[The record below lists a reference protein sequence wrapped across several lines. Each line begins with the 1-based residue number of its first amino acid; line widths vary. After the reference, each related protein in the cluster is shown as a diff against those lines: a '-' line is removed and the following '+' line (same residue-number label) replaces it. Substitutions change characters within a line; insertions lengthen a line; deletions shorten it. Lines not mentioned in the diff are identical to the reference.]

1 MPPTRPS
8 GNRLHALRDLGQS
21 VWYDCVRRDLLD
33 SGELDRMIRD
43 DGLAGLTSNPV
54 IFDQAVTGTDLYEEA
69 IRAYLLEE
77 PDTDPE
83 TLFNRVAMDDLRRAA
98 DAFMPLYRETGGG
111 DGFVSLE
118 VSPELAH
125 DTDATV
131 REAQAL
137 FARMDRPNAMIKVPG
152 TRAGVAA
159 LETLIAE
166 GVNVNMTLLFSVPRY
181 KQVLEGWMRGMEIRL
196 ERGDPLDRVASVA
209 SFFVSRVD
217 TAVDRLLDERI
228 REGRPVEHL
237 HGTLAIANAKLAY
250 AHFRD
255 QRGGARYSRLEAAGA
270 HPQRLL
276 WASTGTR
283 NSDYSDVHYV
293 ESLIGE
299 HTVSTLPPDTY
310 RAFLDHGVATST
322 LAEGL
327 DEARGRIASLADL
340 GIDLES
346 VTDRLEADGIRGFRD
361 AFDHLL
367 GALAEVRDRLR
378 AST

>member
-43 DGLAGLTSNPV
+43 DGLAGLTSNPA
-54 IFDQAVTGTDLYEEA
+54 IFDQAVTGTDLYEKT
-69 IRAYLLEE
+69 IRACLLEE

-98 DAFMPLYRETGGG
+98 DAFMPLYRETGGV

-118 VSPELAH
+118 VSPVLAH

-152 TRAGVAA
+152 TRAGVAG

-181 KQVLEGWMRGMEIRL
+181 KQILDGWMRGMETRL

-217 TAVDRLLDERI
+217 TALDRLLDERI

-255 QRGGARYSRLEAAGA
+255 QCGGARYSRLAAAGV

-283 NSDYSDVHYV
+283 NPDYSDVHYV

-299 HTVSTLPPDTY
+299 HTVSTLPPATY

-367 GALAEVRDRLR
+367 ATLAEVRDRLR